1 MEVIFVGIGDGM
13 EADMVDS
20 GGGGG
25 DICLNLGVGGA
36 DNICRGNHL
45 ESHGCGG
52 GLLSH
57 EHLDALG
64 IAVGLGSHDG

>member
-1 MEVIFVGIGDGM
+1 M
-13 EADMVDS
+13 
-20 GGGGG
+20 G

-36 DNICRGNHL
+36 ETSVEENHL

-64 IAVGLGSHDG
+64 IAVWPGSHDG